1 MSDSNATIDTRANT
15 PQARTCYIA
24 APLNTDL
31 RALEKLLVERQV
43 QPIVSADLSSE
54 AITLLGGIVKAI
66 DAADLFVAILNEE
79 QNNANVYLELG
90 VALGMGCRILIIAPP
105 DRPLM
110 VDIAELP
117 AVRADI
123 TNHEAISL
131 MLDQVLLS
139 PSRKFRSQLPIPV
152 TQKGQPI
159 GDFADEL
166 QAQLNALGERGREVE
181 IVQLVREVLE
191 KSGYSTITTN
201 PLLGEGK
208 REGKRADIVV
218 WSDEFGPWI
227 GNPLIIEVKRV
238 VREKDWKSVA
248 DQVFNYLQ
256 VSQTRSALVLYA
268 KTAGTPDITPSI
280 PPPNI
285 FFLDIHQLLS
295 AMRTKSFAKV
305 MIDLRNRRIHGIDT
319 L

>member
-1 MSDSNATIDTRANT
+1 MGMSDSNATMETIANT

-31 RALEKLLVERQV
+31 KALEKLLVERQI

-54 AITLLGGIVKAI
+54 AITFLGGIVNVIAT
-66 DAADLFVAILNEE
+66 ADLFVAILNEE

-90 VALGMGCRILIIAPP
+90 IALGIGCRILIIAPP

-117 AVRADI
+117 AVRTDI

-139 PSRKFRSQLPIPV
+139 PPRKFRFQLPMPV
-152 TQKGQPI
+152 AQKGQPI

-166 QAQLNALGERGREVE
+166 QEQLNALGERGREVE
-181 IVQLVREVLE
+181 MIQLVRKVLE
-191 KSGYSTITTN
+191 KSGYSTIATN
-201 PLLGEGK
+201 PLLGSGE
-208 REGKRADIVV
+208 RADIVV

-227 GNPLIIEVKRV
+227 GNPLIIEVKKV
-238 VREKDWKSVA
+238 VRGKEWKDVV
-248 DQVFNYLQ
+248 DRVFNYLQ
-256 VSQTRSALVLYA
+256 VSQTRSALILYA
-268 KTAGTPDITPSI
+268 KTAGTPDISPSI
-280 PPPNI
+280 SPPNI
-285 FFLDIHQLLS
+285 FFLDIHQLLT

-305 MIDLRNRRIHGIDT
+305 MIDLRNRRVHGIDIQ
-319 L
+319 